1 VKVTAREVSPAQARS
16 LEVLA
21 ALERTGLLLKQ
32 DKHLPSVVTL
42 LAGAPLSS
50 SWWSHPDSR
59 SMFRVLSEL
68 SHHPDV
74 LLTKLLLAKDTFVH
88 RNLWPAFLAVAGAR
102 EPWQVAGLSG
112 QARRLLA
119 SIDRAATP
127 VRSAGAT
134 AKELIARLLVYATEF
149 HTDEGRHEIA
159 LQSWS
164 SWRAQAGVLVLDS
177 VDDAR
182 GALEDASRRLGAP
195 PTALPWLADKPSR
208 ANAPRA
214 VRAPRRPG
222 RPGRT
227 GRTG

>member
-1 VKVTAREVSPAQARS
+1 MKHTAREVSPARS
-16 LEVLA
+16 RSPEVLA
-21 ALERTGLLLKQ
+21 ALERSGLLLKQ
-32 DKHLPSVVTL
+32 DKQLPSVVTL

-88 RNLWPAFLAVAGAR
+88 RRLWPALLAVASAR
-102 EPWQVAGLSG
+102 DPWQVTGLSRP
-112 QARRLLA
+112 ARRLLA
-119 SIDRAATP
+119 RIDSAAAP
-127 VRSAGAT
+127 VRSAGAP
-134 AKELIARLLVYATEF
+134 AKELIARLLVHASEF

-164 SWRAQAGVLVLDS
+164 SWGVQAGAVVLDS

-182 GALEDASRRLGAP
+182 GVLEEASGRLGAP
-195 PTALPWLADKPSR
+195 PTALPWLAS
-208 ANAPRA
+208 RA
-214 VRAPRRPG
+214 VRKVCRPG
-222 RPGRT
+222 RKP
-227 GRTG
+227 

>member
-1 VKVTAREVSPAQARS
+1 VKITAREVSPAQARS

-88 RNLWPAFLAVAGAR
+88 RTLWPAFLAVASAR

-112 QARRLLA
+112 PARRLLA
-119 SIDRAATP
+119 SIDRTAAS
-127 VRSAGAT
+127 VRSTGAA
-134 AKELIARLLVYATEF
+134 AKELIARLLVHATEF

-164 SWRAQAGVLVLDS
+164 AWRAQADIVILDS

-182 GALEDASRRLGAP
+182 RALEDASHRLGAP
-195 PTALPWLADKPSR
+195 PTALPWRAAKPSR
-208 ANAPRA
+208 ANAARA
-214 VRAPRRPG
+214 VRAVRRP
-222 RPGRT
+222 RRT